1 MSEIPCKK
9 CTSPDCRGCNL
20 LELSEA
26 LSDGRLNHYMDGNRR
41 IHVPK
46 RITLDASKLK
56 AFSVDKTPG
65 IEYDNIISARE
76 LYKEMYSWRDDVMRI
91 ARQVQREF
99 DGYRETEIIN
109 HFEIDLSELREF
121 INKKQLEKLGRLGKK
136 THFDE
141 IKGMS
146 EEELA
151 WELCRIIRMPFYKDD
166 SEIDAYEVDCWA
178 KWLKQE
184 ANPNE

>member
-1 MSEIPCKK
+1 MSEIPCKR

-26 LSDGRLNHYMDGNRR
+26 LSDGRLNHYMDGNHC

-46 RITLDASKLK
+46 RITLDASKFK

-65 IEYDNIISARE
+65 IEYDNIRFAKSFIQEA
-76 LYKEMYSWRDDVMRI
+76 YSWHNDIMEITRRI
-91 ARQVQREF
+91 VHETDEARLSNIA
-99 DGYRETEIIN
+99 D
-109 HFEIDLSELREF
+109 HFEVDLSEIREF
-121 INKKQLEKLGRLGKK
+121 INKKQREKLGQLGKK

-151 WELCRIIRMPFYKDD
+151 WELARIRCMPFRRVD
-166 SEIDAYEVDCWA
+166 SEIDEYEVDCWA